1 MFKLNPVLQSDTF
14 CLGEF
19 ELSLVLLSLDAHYP
33 WVILVPKR
41 HDITE
46 IYQLNVTDRLLLL
59 DESCLLA
66 NAMQQ
71 EFSPDKLNI
80 ATIGNNVPQLH
91 MHHVCRYK
99 SDISWPNPVWGQ
111 APSLSYEHGALAAMK
126 QRLRSQLGG
135 FINIK

>member
-1 MFKLNPVLQSDTF
+1 MFKLNPVLQSDTV
-14 CLGEF
+14 CIGEF

-41 HDITE
+41 VDVTE
-46 IYQLNVTDRLLLL
+46 IYQLTVADRFLLM

-66 NAMQQ
+66 NALQQ

-80 ATIGNNVPQLH
+80 ATIGNHVPQLH

-111 APSLSYEHGALAAMK
+111 EPALAYQDVALAAMK
-126 QRLRSQLGG
+126 QRLRSRLGAQLY
-135 FINIK
+135 ID